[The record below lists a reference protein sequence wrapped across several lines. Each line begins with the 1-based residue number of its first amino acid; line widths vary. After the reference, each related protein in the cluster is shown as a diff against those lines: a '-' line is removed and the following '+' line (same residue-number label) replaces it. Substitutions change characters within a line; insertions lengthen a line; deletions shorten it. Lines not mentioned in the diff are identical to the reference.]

1 MGGIVFEQGVLLDE
15 LIDIA
20 GFKAGLLLTHEQV
33 IAQLPDHATRL
44 TTNLTSSVRLRSE
57 VYDGLVHEFL
67 VSLGAAV
74 ANAPRDPMDLDA
86 KYFGTPQKELYDQ
99 VTDLWLAIQF
109 EQMRTNFR
117 QPRDLGP
124 LLEAAKEQFGPE
136 GFNIALE
143 IYELCERVANESPRN
158 RINRHVDWKDTI
170 ELKGL
175 FESNKLE
182 TAHGTFFDQ
191 RFIDY
196 LHQNFESVD
205 DMSWRKFEGLTA
217 EYFKRAGAH
226 VALGPGSN
234 DEGVDVRVW
243 WDGDDTTKPAAI
255 LIQCKRQK
263 DKVGKMVVKAL
274 YADVQHE
281 NAGSGLIV
289 TTQSLSPGA
298 ETTRVARGYP
308 IEVADRPKLKEWL
321 GKLRSEHLK
330 QTAVSEHEK
339 RVS

>member
-1 MGGIVFEQGVLLDE
+1 MGGIVFEQDVLLDE

-20 GFKAGLLLTHEQV
+20 GFKAGLMLTCEQV
-33 IAQLPDHATRL
+33 VAQLPDHATRL
-44 TTNLTSSVRLRSE
+44 KANLTSPVRLRSE

-74 ANAPRDPMDLDA
+74 ADAPRDPMDLDA
-86 KYFGTPQKELYDQ
+86 KYYGTPQKELYDK
-99 VTDLWLAIQF
+99 VWELWLAIQF
-109 EQMRTNFR
+109 EQMRTSFG

-124 LLEAAKEQFGPE
+124 MLQAAEEQFGPE
-136 GFNIALE
+136 GLSIALE
-143 IYELCERVANESPRN
+143 IYDLAHRAANESPWN
-158 RINRHVDWKDTI
+158 RINRHVDWKNTV
-170 ELKGL
+170 ELTGL
-175 FESNKLE
+175 FTSTKLE
-182 TAHGTFFDQ
+182 TPHGTFFDQ

-205 DMSWRKFEGLTA
+205 DMNWRKFEGLTA
-217 EYFKRAGAH
+217 EYYKREGAH
-226 VALGPGSN
+226 VVLGPGSN
-234 DEGVDVRVW
+234 DGNIDARVY

-255 LIQCKRQK
+255 LIQCKREK
-263 DKVGKMVVKAL
+263 KKVGKVVVKAL

-308 IEVADRPKLKEWL
+308 IDVADRPKLKEWL
-321 GKLRSEHLK
+321 GKLRSRHLK
-330 QTAVSEHEK
+330 
-339 RVS
+339 